1 MLLKAI
7 QFQEQRKLDRSLV
20 MAINSSHLDGYFGKL
35 FFFFFPIV
43 TQKNELV
50 MPKQA
55 GEEFNILADKNT
67 AHTEGMY
74 YGHKP

>member
-1 MLLKAI
+1 
-7 QFQEQRKLDRSLV
+7 
-20 MAINSSHLDGYFGKL
+20 MAINNSHLEWIFAS
-35 FFFFFPIV
+35 FFPIIL
-43 TQKNELV
+43 KNRQV

>member
-1 MLLKAI
+1 MDILA
-7 QFQEQRKLDRSLV
+7 SC
-20 MAINSSHLDGYFGKL
+20 